1 MNILGLVYIEQGRY
15 DEAEPNLVRAL
26 ESSRRVFGEEHP
38 DSDIDLIADFGV
50 PVGFFGL
57 IRFENALA
65 EFFGRSVDLVTE
77 PGLSPFIRENVLS
90 SAATIF
96 NAAA

>member
-1 MNILGLVYIEQGRY
+1 MVNFDRNRLASLCREHGATRLRLFGSAAR
-15 DEAEPNLVRAL
+15 
-26 ESSRRVFGEEHP
+26 GEESP
-38 DSDIDLIADFGV
+38 DSDIDIIVDFER
-50 PVGFFGL
+50 PVGFIEL

-77 PGLSPFIRENVLS
+77 PGLSPFIKDSVLA
-90 SAATIF
+90 SAAIIF

>member
-1 MNILGLVYIEQGRY
+1 MVNFDRNRLATLCREHGATRLRLFGSAAR
-15 DEAEPNLVRAL
+15 
-26 ESSRRVFGEEHP
+26 GEERP
-38 DSDIDLIADFGV
+38 DSDIDIIVDFER
-50 PVGFFGL
+50 PVGFIEL

-77 PGLSPFIRENVLS
+77 PGLSPFIRDSVLA

-96 NAAA
+96 DAAA

>member
-1 MNILGLVYIEQGRY
+1 MVQFDTIRLADICRKHGVTRL
-15 DEAEPNLVRAL
+15 
-26 ESSRRVFGEEHP
+26 RVFGSAVRGEERP

-57 IRFENALA
+57 IRFEDALS

-77 PGLSPFIRENVLS
+77 PGLSPFIRENVLA

-96 NAAA
+96 DAAA